1 MTSKEFEVEFKG
13 IFIRKKDDD
22 TLRII
27 YPPFE
32 AIISLK
38 DFLAFLEKN
47 VGSKEVEVEDN
58 KIIVKGGQKDPKDYI
73 YYYFDTAFRRSLV
86 NMITGRQT
94 LYIDESLEIPLI
106 GSHYF
111 GLIDRG
117 TNLIQVRP
125 ITGCNMKCI
134 YCSVSEGPGKDRLVD
149 YVIDYEFLIKEYEKI
164 VEFKGRHAI
173 EAHIDGQG
181 EPMMYPWI
189 VDLVQELKDVKGTE
203 IISIQTN
210 GYRLTEKMISDLE
223 SAGLSRVN
231 LSVDSLRD
239 DKIKLINGVPVSS
252 NFIKKII
259 EAIVN
264 SNIRLLVAPL
274 WIPGI
279 NDDDII
285 EIIEYVLSL
294 KPKSE
299 WPIFGIQ
306 KYIPYAMG
314 RKPKVKVM
322 TFHKFYAALR
332 RLEKKYGVKL
342 VLSPKDFGIH
352 KRKSLPKVFNLHE
365 KVWVRT
371 VLPGRLPN
379 EVIGVARNRL
389 VEITEFLGDLNT
401 KVRVEILRNKDNIYV
416 ARAL

>member
-1 MTSKEFEVEFKG
+1 MKG
-13 IFIRKKDDD
+13 YYEISFTRILIRKYRNDYIK
-22 TLRII
+22 LI

-32 AIISLK
+32 AIISLEDLLK
-38 DFLAFLEKN
+38 FIRKN
-47 VGSKEVEVEDN
+47 VGATDLEVEHNRIIIIGARDN
-58 KIIVKGGQKDPKDYI
+58 PRDYVH
-73 YYYFDTAFRRSLV
+73 YYFDAAFRTNLN
-86 NMITGRQT
+86 NMITGRKT
-94 LYIDESLEIPLI
+94 IYIDETLGVPLI

-149 YVIDYEFLIKEYEKI
+149 YVVDYEYIAQEYEKI
-164 VEFKGRHAI
+164 TEFKGKYSI

-189 VDLVQELKDVKGTE
+189 IDLINELKSVKGTE
-203 IISIQTN
+203 VISMQTN
-210 GYRLTEKMISDLE
+210 GYKLTDDVISELE
-223 SAGLSRVN
+223 AAGLSRIN

-239 DKIKLINGVPVSS
+239 DKIKMINGIPVSS
-252 NFIKKII
+252 SLIKRII
-259 EAIVN
+259 EAIVS

-279 NDDDII
+279 NDEDIV

-294 KPKSE
+294 RPKSE

-306 KYIPYAMG
+306 KYIPYPRG
-314 RKPKVKVM
+314 RKLKVKVM
-322 TFHKFYAALR
+322 TFHEFYSTLR

-342 VLSPKDFGIH
+342 VLRPEDFGIH
-352 KRKSLPKVFNLHE
+352 RRKSLPKVFKLHE
-365 KVWVRT
+365 KAWVKT
-371 VLPGRLPN
+371 VLPGRLPREALGVCRGRVV
-379 EVIGVARNRL
+379 EV
-389 VEITEFLGDLNT
+389 TDFLGEVGNR
-401 KVRVEILRNKDNIYV
+401 VRVEIVRTKDNIYV
-416 ARAL
+416 AKAL